1 MPTRSLEVFAMRNR
15 FATALLALGTGLG
28 LSGCGDFLTGPKLSD
43 NPNRPVTAT
52 NANLLVASQT
62 DLAYFLEGHLG
73 RTICIWMQQCAGTRL
88 QYNSLGKYIVGDDDY
103 IFSWYNV
110 YDNGGLVDL
119 RLLQRQALA
128 TNDSAYAGVA
138 EVLEAWLVGTAADV
152 WGDVP
157 YSQAAD
163 SAVANPA
170 PEPQQEVY
178 AALQATLD
186 EAIASMN
193 ASSPGAHPPGG
204 EDLVYGGDL
213 AKWTALANTL
223 KARYYLHTAER
234 LGTPAYAA
242 ALAAA
247 ANGIASP
254 DGDYLA
260 YHSSASTE
268 SNLYSQ
274 FTTSWPDYLS
284 AGSALLNLL
293 QSTGDARLSEYFGPN
308 GAGNFVGGN
317 PGDVSTGGSLSSLSS
332 TRLDPGFFQP
342 LATWAENQ
350 LIIAEAANQTGD
362 DPTARTSLDAVRV
375 DAGLGPIGGGV
386 SGAALLQAIMTEK
399 YIRLFQNPEVWSDY
413 RRTCLPALTP
423 APGSSSIPARLG
435 YPLSE
440 RNANSSIPD
449 SGPLQNWNDPNPCP

>member
-1 MPTRSLEVFAMRNR
+1 MRNR
-15 FATALLALGTGLG
+15 FATALLTLGAGLG
-28 LSGCGDFLTGPKLSD
+28 LCGCGDFLTGPKLSD

-62 DLAYFLEGHLG
+62 DLAFFLEGHLG

-138 EVLEAWLVGTAADV
+138 KVLEAWLVGTAADV

-163 SAVANPA
+163 SLVAAPA
-170 PEPQQEVY
+170 LDPQQQVY
-178 AALQATLD
+178 AALESKLD

-193 ASSPGAHPPGG
+193 ASSPGSHPPGG

-223 KARYYLHTAER
+223 KARYYLHTAEP

-247 ANGIASP
+247 ANGIVDPS
-254 DGDYLA
+254 GDYLA

-284 AGSALLNLL
+284 AGRVLLDLL
-293 QSTGDARLSEYFGPN
+293 QSTGDLRLGEYYGPN
-308 GAGNFVGGN
+308 GAGNFVGAD
-317 PGDVSTGGSLSSLSS
+317 PGDDIGAGASPSPLGSIH
-332 TRLDPGFFQP
+332 LDPSFRQP

-362 DPTARTSLDAVRV
+362 DGTARTSLNAVLV
-375 DAGLGPIGGGV
+375 DAGLTPVGGGV

-413 RRTCLPALTP
+413 RRTCIPALTP
-423 APGSSSIPARLG
+423 ASGSSSIPARLA

-440 RNANSSIPD
+440 RNANPSIPGG
-449 SGPLQNWNDPNPCP
+449 GPLQNWNDPNPCP

>member
-1 MPTRSLEVFAMRNR
+1 MRNG

-28 LSGCGDFLTGPKLSD
+28 LFGCGDFLTGPKLSD

-62 DLAYFLEGHLG
+62 DLAFFLEGHLG
-73 RTICIWMQQCAGTRL
+73 RTICVWMQQCAGTRL
-88 QYNSLGKYIVGDDDY
+88 QYNSLGIYIVGDDDY

-128 TNDSAYAGVA
+128 TDDSAYAGVA
-138 EVLEAWLVGTAADV
+138 KVLEAWLIGTAADV

-163 SAVANPA
+163 STVATPA
-170 PEPQQEVY
+170 LDPQQQVY
-178 AALQATLD
+178 TELQATLD
-186 EAIASMN
+186 AAIASMN
-193 ASSPGAHPPGG
+193 ASNPGGHPPGL
-204 EDLVYGGDL
+204 EDLVYAGDL

-223 KARYYLHTAER
+223 KARYYLHTAEA

-242 ALAAA
+242 ALTAAA
-247 ANGIASP
+247 GGIADP
-254 DGDYLA
+254 TGDYLA

-268 SNLYSQ
+268 SNLYFQ

-293 QSTGDARLSEYFGPN
+293 QSTSDARLSEYFAPN
-308 GAGNFVGGN
+308 DAGNFVGAN
-317 PGDVSTGGSLSSLSS
+317 PGDITTGGSRSPLSS
-332 TRLDPGFFQP
+332 TRLDPAFLQP

-362 DPTARTSLDAVRV
+362 DGTARTSLNAVLT
-375 DAGLGPIGGGV
+375 DAGRTPVGSGV
-386 SGAALLQAIMTEK
+386 SGAPLLQAIMTEK
-399 YIRLFQNPEVWSDY
+399 YIRLFQNPEAWSDY
-413 RRTCLPALTP
+413 RRTCIPALTP
-423 APGSSSIPARLG
+423 ASGSSSIPARLA

-440 RNANSSIPD
+440 RNANPSIPD
-449 SGPLQNWNDPNPCP
+449 GGPLQNWNDPNPCP

>member
-1 MPTRSLEVFAMRNR
+1 MRKH
-15 FATALLALGTGLG
+15 FATAMLALGTGLG

-52 NANLLVASQT
+52 NANLLVASET
-62 DLAYFLEGHLG
+62 DLAFLLEGHLG

-103 IFSWYNV
+103 IDSWHNV
-110 YDNGGLVDL
+110 YDIGGLVDL

-138 EVLEAWLVGTAADV
+138 KVLEAWVIGTAADV
-152 WGDVP
+152 WGDIP

-163 SAVANPA
+163 STVAKPA
-170 PEPQQEVY
+170 LDPQQQVY
-178 AALQATLD
+178 AALESKLD

-193 ASSPGAHPPGG
+193 ASNPGGSPPGV
-204 EDLVYGGDL
+204 EDLVYEGDL

-223 KARYYLHTAER
+223 KARYYLHTVER
-234 LGTPAYAA
+234 LGAPAYAA

-247 ANGIASP
+247 AAGIADPS
-254 DGDYLA
+254 GDYLA

-268 SNLYSQ
+268 SNLYFQ

-284 AGSALLNLL
+284 AGKALVDLL
-293 QSTGDARLSEYFGPN
+293 QTTADPRLSEYFAPN
-308 GAGNFVGGN
+308 DAGNFVGAS
-317 PGDVSTGGSLSSLSS
+317 PGDDIGAGASPSPLGSVH
-332 TRLDPGFFQP
+332 LDPSFRQP

-362 DPTARTSLDAVRV
+362 DGTARTSLNAVRA
-375 DAGLGPIGGGV
+375 DAGLAPVGGGV

-423 APGSSSIPARLG
+423 ASGSTFIPARLV

-440 RNANSSIPD
+440 RNANTNIPD
-449 SGPLQNWNDPNPCP
+449 GGPLQNWNDPNPCP

>member
-1 MPTRSLEVFAMRNR
+1 MRNR
-15 FATALLALGTGLG
+15 FATALLVLGTGLG

-62 DLAYFLEGHLG
+62 DLSYLLEGHLG

-103 IFSWYNV
+103 IFSWHNI

-128 TNDSAYAGVA
+128 TKDSAYAGVA
-138 EVLEAWLVGTAADV
+138 KVLEAWLIGTAADV
-152 WGDVP
+152 WGDIP

-163 SAVANPA
+163 STVASPA
-170 PEPQQEVY
+170 LDPQQQVY
-178 AALQATLD
+178 AALQSKLD

-193 ASSPGAHPPGG
+193 ASHPGSPPGA

-223 KARYYLHTAER
+223 KARYFLHTVEV
-234 LGTPAYAA
+234 LGTPAYTA

-247 ANGIASP
+247 ANGIADPS
-254 DGDYLA
+254 GDYLA

-268 SNLYSQ
+268 SNLYFQ

-293 QSTGDARLSEYFGPN
+293 QSTADPRLGAYFAPN
-308 GAGNFVGGN
+308 SAGNFVGAN
-317 PGDVSTGGSLSSLSS
+317 PGDAIQVGGSISTLSAIH
-332 TRLDPGFFQP
+332 LDPSFRQP

-350 LIIAEAANQTGD
+350 LIIAEAANRTGD
-362 DPTARTSLDAVRV
+362 DATARTRLDAVRAN
-375 DAGLGPIGGGV
+375 AGLGPIGGGV

-399 YIRLFQNPEVWSDY
+399 YIRLFQSPEVWSDY

-423 APGSSSIPARLG
+423 APGSTFIPARLA

-440 RNANSSIPD
+440 RNANTSIPGV
-449 SGPLQNWNDPNPCP
+449 GPLRNWNDPNPCP